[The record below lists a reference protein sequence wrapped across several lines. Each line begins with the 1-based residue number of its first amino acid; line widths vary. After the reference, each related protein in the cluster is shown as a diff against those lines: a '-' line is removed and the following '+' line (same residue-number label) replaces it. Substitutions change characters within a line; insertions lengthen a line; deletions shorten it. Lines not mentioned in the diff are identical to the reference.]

1 VHTLYLGIRCS
12 PKKKKKK
19 KIFVRHVNV
28 MHVTIDM
35 VCARKVTTWGF
46 EPRPPRISP
55 DIQQLL

>member
-1 VHTLYLGIRCS
+1 VLS
-12 PKKKKKK
+12 KKKKKKK